1 MTFRTVLEKPRWC
14 GAWVLARISQPVT
27 AVRGRAPRIVLVS
40 TCIAFAASMA
50 ACGGEQTEPVTPPP
64 ADDAPQV
71 NGITA
76 EDLATYTRELADDSM
91 LGRAPAG
98 PGELPTLEYLQAAYE
113 RIGLEPVGDA
123 ALPGAPA
130 GSPSFFQ
137 QVGLMTIAAAPST
150 AYLTFVGT
158 TEAAR
163 LDASYGDDFVTWTT
177 TPQDVIDVAGGL
189 VFVGYGVDAPE
200 ENWDDFAGMDM
211 TDKILLM
218 LVNDPPLP
226 DEDRFGGDAMT
237 YYGRW
242 TYKFEEGARQGAAGV
257 LLIHDTEAAGYGWN
271 VIQGWTGEQIHVPRA
286 SGSTPPSL
294 LQGWISWETAERL
307 FDAAG
312 QSLSEMAAAAA
323 TDGFEPVDLGLIAGA
338 HLDNTLRTIT
348 SYNAVGAVTGSDPEY
363 ADEYIIFTAHWDHFG
378 VGDPIDGDDIYNG
391 AFDNATGTAGLL
403 EIAEAWK
410 NTTPA
415 PRRSA
420 LFIATT
426 AEESGLLGSAFYV
439 ENPIVPLEKTLAVIN
454 MDGANV
460 WGETA
465 DLTIVGLGNS
475 TLDDALTAVLAD
487 QGRTVVPDPEPE
499 KGFFYRSD
507 HFPFARAGVPA
518 LYTDFGTVFIGK
530 PPEFSQQIRDDYT
543 ANRYHQPSD
552 EFDPTWDFS
561 GAALDFEA
569 LFQVALAISAADTWP
584 EWREGNEFKATRD
597 AMLGR

>member
-1 MTFRTVLEKPRWC
+1 MNSC
-14 GAWVLARISQPVT
+14 C
-27 AVRGRAPRIVLVS
+27 RAPRSSSLLITVCVAL
-40 TCIAFAASMA
+40 AGAAIGCAGEPGEPA
-50 ACGGEQTEPVTPPP
+50 ATVEPGP
-64 ADDAPQV
+64 ATG
-71 NGITA
+71 GITA
-76 EDLATYTRELADDSM
+76 EDLATYTRELSDDS
-91 LGRAPAG
+91 LQGRGPAG
-98 PGELPTLEYLQAAYE
+98 AGEMPTLEYIQAAYE
-113 RIGLEPVGDA
+113 RIGLEPMGDS
-123 ALPGAPA
+123 ALPSAPA
-130 GSPSFFQ
+130 GAPRFFQ
-137 QVGLMTIAAAPST
+137 EVGLITIAANAST

-158 TEAAR
+158 TAAAQ
-163 LDASYGDDFVTWTT
+163 LEASYGDDFVTWTT
-177 TPQDVIDVAGGL
+177 TPQEVVDVAGGL
-189 VFVGYGVDAPE
+189 VFAGYGVDAPE

-211 TDKILLM
+211 TGKILLM
-218 LVNDPPLP
+218 LVNDPPLA

-271 VIQGWTGEQIHVPRA
+271 VIQGWTGEQIHVPQA
-286 SGSTPPSL
+286 SGSTPPTT
-294 LQGWISWETAERL
+294 LQGWISWQTAERL
-307 FDAAG
+307 LAAAG
-312 QSLSEMAAAAA
+312 RNLDEMAAAAA
-323 TDGFEPVDLGLIAGA
+323 TEGFEPVDLGLIAAA
-338 HLDNTLRTIT
+338 HLDNTLRTVT
-348 SYNAVGAVTGSDPEY
+348 SYNVVGAVAGSDPGY
-363 ADEYIIFTAHWDHFG
+363 ADDYIIFTAHWDHFG
-378 VGDPIDGDDIYNG
+378 VGEPIDGDDIYNG
-391 AFDNATGTAGLL
+391 AFDNATGVAGLL
-403 EIAEAWK
+403 EIAEAWN

-439 ENPIVPLEKTLAVIN
+439 ENPIVPLDKTLAVIN

-460 WGETA
+460 WGKTA
-465 DLTIVGLGNS
+465 DLTIIGLGNS

-518 LYTDFGTVFIGK
+518 LYIDFGTVFVGK
-530 PPEFSQQIRDDYT
+530 PPEFSQQIRDDYNT
-543 ANRYHQPSD
+543 NRYHQPSD

-569 LFQVALAISAADTWP
+569 LFQVALGISAADAWP

-597 AMLGR
+597 AMLGRQSG

>member
-1 MTFRTVLEKPRWC
+1 MNFQRLIFRIL
-14 GAWVLARISQPVT
+14 LATT
-27 AVRGRAPRIVLVS
+27 AVALAGFI
-40 TCIAFAASMA
+40 A
-50 ACGGEQTEPVTPPP
+50 ACGNEPAEPVAAPEVDAVPP
-64 ADDAPQV
+64 V

-76 EDLATYTRELADDSM
+76 EDLATYTRELADDAL
-91 LGRAPAG
+91 LGRAPAS
-98 PGELPTLEYLQAAYE
+98 PGELPTLEYLQAAYQ

-130 GSPSFFQ
+130 GSPNFFQ
-137 QVGLMTIAAAPST
+137 EVGLVTITADPAT

-158 TEAAR
+158 QEATR
-163 LDASYGDDFVTWTT
+163 LDVGYGTDFVTWTT
-177 TPQDVIDVAGGL
+177 TPSDAVDVAGGL

-200 ENWDDFAGMDM
+200 ESWDDFAGMDM
-211 TDKILLM
+211 TGKILLM
-218 LVNDPPLP
+218 LVNDPPLA
-226 DEDRFGGDAMT
+226 DENRFGGDAMT

-271 VIQGWTGEQIHVPRA
+271 VIQGWTGEQIHVPLA
-286 SGSTPPSL
+286 AESTPPTP
-294 LQGWISWETAERL
+294 LQGWISWETAEGV
-307 FDAAG
+307 FAAAG
-312 QSLSEMAAAAA
+312 MDLDEMATAAA
-323 TDGFEPVDLGLIAGA
+323 TDGFEPVDIGLIAGA
-338 HLDNTLRTIT
+338 HLSNSSRTVT

-363 ADEYIIFTAHWDHFG
+363 ADEYIVFTAHWDHFG
-378 VGDPIDGDDIYNG
+378 VGDPIDGDNIYNG

-410 NTTPA
+410 NTSPA

-420 LFIATT
+420 LFVATT

-439 ENPIVPLEKTLAVIN
+439 ENPIVPLSRTLAVIN

-460 WGETA
+460 WGETTGM
-465 DLTIVGLGNS
+465 TIVGLGNS

-507 HFPFARAGVPA
+507 HFPFARAGVPS
-518 LYTDFGTVFIGK
+518 LYTDYGTVFVGQ
-530 PPEFSQQIRDDYT
+530 PPEFSQQMRDDYNQ
-543 ANRYHQPSD
+543 NRYHQPSD

-569 LFQVALAISAADTWP
+569 LFQVALGISAADTWP
-584 EWREGNEFKATRD
+584 AWRDGNEFKATRD

>member
-1 MTFRTVLEKPRWC
+1 MNFNRVLKNS
-14 GAWVLARISQPVT
+14 RIL
-27 AVRGRAPRIVLVS
+27 LVS
-40 TCIAFAASMA
+40 IGIVFAGAVA
-50 ACGGEQTEPVTPPP
+50 ACGSEPTEPVTPQP
-64 ADDAPQV
+64 ADDAPRA

-91 LGRAPAG
+91 LGRAPAS

-123 ALPGAPA
+123 ELPGAPA
-130 GSPSFFQ
+130 SSPRFFQ
-137 QVGLMTIAAAPST
+137 QVGLMTIAAHPRT

-158 TEAAR
+158 TAAAR
-163 LDASYGDDFVTWTT
+163 LETSYGDDFVTWTT
-177 TPQDVIDVAGGL
+177 TPQDVLDVAGGL
-189 VFVGYGVDAPE
+189 VFVGYGVDSPE

-211 TDKILLM
+211 TGKILLM
-218 LVNDPPLP
+218 LVNDPPLA

-271 VIQGWTGEQIHVPRA
+271 VIQGWTGEQLHVPRA
-286 SGSTPPSL
+286 SGSTPPSP

-307 FDAAG
+307 FAAAG
-312 QSLSEMAAAAA
+312 HSLDEMAAAAA
-323 TDGFEPVDLGLIAGA
+323 IEGFEPVDLGLIAGA
-338 HLDNTLRTIT
+338 HLDNTLRTVT

-391 AFDNATGTAGLL
+391 AFDNATGAAGLL

-439 ENPIVPLEKTLAVIN
+439 ANPIVPLEKT
-454 MDGANV
+454 
-460 WGETA
+460 
-465 DLTIVGLGNS
+465 
-475 TLDDALTAVLAD
+475 
-487 QGRTVVPDPEPE
+487 
-499 KGFFYRSD
+499 
-507 HFPFARAGVPA
+507 
-518 LYTDFGTVFIGK
+518 
-530 PPEFSQQIRDDYT
+530 
-543 ANRYHQPSD
+543 
-552 EFDPTWDFS
+552 
-561 GAALDFEA
+561 
-569 LFQVALAISAADTWP
+569 
-584 EWREGNEFKATRD
+584 
-597 AMLGR
+597 